1 MADKKNERYGVIDI
15 GSNTIRTIVY
25 EKNEKKLKQL
35 LNDRE
40 FSSIISY
47 KENGVLK
54 QDGMERLYKTVRR
67 MADLCRLL
75 ECREIFC
82 FATASL
88 RSIKN
93 TDEVLA
99 LMKKTEVDVRIL
111 TGEEEAQYDFEGLM
125 LAVPDKKGIGLDLG
139 GGSCQIFEFDRRE
152 LSFAKSFPIGSLAM
166 NNLFVRGIVPTEE
179 ESEGIRRFVS
189 ERLKEAPE
197 LLLCEMEK
205 VFAMGGTARAAAK
218 LHRAYYKKET
228 SMNGY
233 ELSVEE
239 LEALYEFVHKLE
251 SEGLRMVERVIPERM
266 GTIIPGMVV
275 LITVCRYLGVKNIQ
289 IVKNGVREG
298 YLWKNLKRFM

>member
-1 MADKKNERYGVIDI
+1 MADKKSVRYGVIDI

-40 FSSIISY
+40 FSGIISY
-47 KENGVLK
+47 EENGVLQ
-54 QDGMERLYKTVRR
+54 QDGMERLYKTVKR

-93 TDEVLA
+93 TEEVLA
-99 LMKKTEVDVRIL
+99 LLKKAEVDVRIL

-139 GGSCQIFEFDRRE
+139 GGSCQIFEFKNRE
-152 LSFAKSFPIGSLAM
+152 LAFAKSFPIGSLAM
-166 NNLFVRGIVPTEE
+166 NNRFVKGVVPTGEE
-179 ESEGIRRFVS
+179 REEIRRFVS
-189 ERLKEAPE
+189 DRLKETPE
-197 LLLCEMEK
+197 LLLCGMEK

-218 LHRAYYKKET
+218 LHRAYYKKKS

-239 LEALYEFVHKLE
+239 LETLYEFVYKFE

-266 GTIIPGMVV
+266 GTIIPGMTV
-275 LITVCRYLGVKNIQ
+275 LITVCRYLGVEKIQ

-298 YLWKNLKRFM
+298 YLWKNMKSSM